1 MRAMNELEQLPPVE
15 TPQPARRARPQ
26 LSQWPNIVL
35 LVLLG
40 FSLFSAGLLT
50 GWYLWG
56 NVPAEIASG
65 EPGSLQQQEQ
75 SEQSQKIQVPDE
87 LIRYDVN
94 RADLPALGPADAPI
108 VLVEFSDYQC
118 PYCKRWHDDV
128 FPRLV
133 AEYGDKIKFVY
144 RNLPVIRP
152 NSADAAQA
160 SYCADEQG
168 AYWEYHDALFTY
180 SYGFNDQAYEQYAR
194 DLGLDVEA
202 LMECYRSGRY
212 ALTVD
217 EDLQFARSMGIG
229 STPTFFLNGIPI
241 VGAQPYDIFKQ
252 IIDLELAGKLP

>member
-1 MRAMNELEQLPPVE
+1 MPAMSELEQFPDVEVQQPV
-15 TPQPARRARPQ
+15 RRARPK
-26 LSQWPNIVL
+26 LPRWPNVVL

-40 FSLFSAGLLT
+40 VSLFGAGLLT

-56 NVPAEIASG
+56 NIPADVA
-65 EPGSLQQQEQ
+65 Q
-75 SEQSQKIQVPDE
+75 SAPNVPDE
-87 LIRYDVN
+87 SDGQIQIPEELTRYDVN
-94 RADLPALGPADAPI
+94 RDDLPALGPADAPI

-128 FPRLV
+128 FPRLA

-168 AYWEYHDALFTY
+168 AYWAYHNALFTY
-180 SYGFNDQAYEQYAR
+180 EYGFNDQAYEQYAR
-194 DLGLDVEA
+194 DLGLDAEA

-217 EDLQFARSMGIG
+217 EDLQFARSLGIG

-241 VGAQPYDIFKQ
+241 IGAQPYDIFKQ
-252 IIDLELAGKLP
+252 IIDLELAGELP